1 MPKEYLL
8 MAKKSGSL
16 TKYVELKRRYLKS
29 TYRCMRFDLGPHV
42 DALACLGSASYIP
55 LHNLNHGVNNL
66 FRGCYGHVNRNIP
79 NAQNISLMGLLVIK
93 ILKTQ

>member
-1 MPKEYLL
+1 

-16 TKYVELKRRYLKS
+16 TKYVELKRRYLMS

-42 DALACLGSASYIP
+42 DALACLGSARYIP
-55 LHNLNHGVNNL
+55 LHNLNHEVNNL
-66 FRGCYGHVNRNIP
+66 FRGRTDHVNRNIP

-93 ILKTQ
+93 ILKRQ

>member
-1 MPKEYLL
+1 MGLKQSEDERCYKSLNNLMPEEYRL

-42 DALACLGSASYIP
+42 DALAYLGSARYIP

-66 FRGCYGHVNRNIP
+66 LGGALI
-79 NAQNISLMGLLVIK
+79 M
-93 ILKTQ
+93 